1 MNLLLHFLLN
11 KETNA
16 TYMASK
22 PGQRRKCM
30 WSTIPLLAGIRSIG
44 FVHSPLMTVTAG
56 TQRTNLMH
64 ITDWMPTFEHI
75 ASSLPATGYSG
86 FDQFDAITTGT
97 NAPRDVSFTLL
108 KYKLSNFRNFFSSRK
123 IGNSGSKVTY
133 NYGKFYDANVTWIA
147 LIREGK
153 RSNI

>member
-1 MNLLLHFLLN
+1 MPHTWLPSQASVENVCEAQFPGLLF
-11 KETNA
+11 
-16 TYMASK
+16 
-22 PGQRRKCM
+22 
-30 WSTIPLLAGIRSIG
+30 LAGIRSIG

-108 KYKLSNFRNFFSSRK
+108 KYNSSNFRNFF
-123 IGNSGSKVTY
+123 
-133 NYGKFYDANVTWIA
+133 
-147 LIREGK
+147 
-153 RSNI
+153 

>member
-1 MNLLLHFLLN
+1 
-11 KETNA
+11 
-16 TYMASK
+16 
-22 PGQRRKCM
+22 
-30 WSTIPLLAGIRSIG
+30 
-44 FVHSPLMTVTAG
+44 MTVTAG

-108 KYKLSNFRNFFSSRK
+108 KYNSSNFRNFFHHGRSATAAAKLHTIMENFVMQILLGLRLLERGKEVIYK
-123 IGNSGSKVTY
+123 IYLAS
-133 NYGKFYDANVTWIA
+133 
-147 LIREGK
+147 
-153 RSNI
+153 